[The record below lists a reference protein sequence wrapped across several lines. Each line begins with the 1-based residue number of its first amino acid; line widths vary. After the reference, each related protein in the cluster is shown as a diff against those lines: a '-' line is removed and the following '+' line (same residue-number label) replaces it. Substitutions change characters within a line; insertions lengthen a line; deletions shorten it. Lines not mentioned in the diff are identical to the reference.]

1 MADSNIVN
9 KSFDTRTKSFSGKGP
24 DAANETVLHAG
35 DVKIEEITIIS
46 SLGMTFQIPQ
56 YLVELNLYE
65 DMFRSGLYGNV
76 LIIDALNLAEVVPM
90 RGEEFLRLKIR
101 TPSMK
106 AQIYKTFRI
115 YAVTDRRMLGEPN
128 KQSYVLHFCSP
139 EIYIDVL
146 SPIWKSYKGK
156 ISDVVGDIYKTHLQT
171 SRNGEPDD
179 ETPLIILGETL
190 NSIKYISPGWTPV
203 QNINWLATRSI
214 GDGYKNPG
222 YLFFES
228 SKAFYFANTETI
240 NDQTIQTKGIYNNYI
255 YTPQNLGSKTGKD
268 ETDYVKD
275 VDTEYKKIESLEVLE
290 TTNHLK
296 ATQAGYFANRLFTV
310 DVLKKDY
317 AIFDYDHVANYNDYA
332 HLENIGNLPNPEIMP
347 MSAAT
352 ARNPAAAAAF
362 YPRSLALFDDQ
373 PNNCTEIIQEI
384 ITRRRSTLSEYDNM
398 KLLITVPGRTDA
410 EIGSI
415 IYLNYPNIKPRDKE
429 DAMLGNQDPMFSG
442 FYLVTAIRH
451 KFTLIKH
458 TMTMEIVKDSVQ
470 RPLGGLRK
478 NN

>member
-1 MADSNIVN
+1 MANFDPIKKDFASPDSPGE
-9 KSFDTRTKSFSGKGP
+9 S
-24 DAANETVLHAG
+24 VLHAG
-35 DVKIEEITIIS
+35 DVRIEEISIIS
-46 SLGMTFQIPQ
+46 SLGMIFEIPQ
-56 YLVELNLYE
+56 FLAELNLYE

-76 LIIDALNLAEVVPM
+76 LVIDALNLAETVPL

-139 EIYIDVL
+139 EIYIDML

-156 ISDVVGDIYKTHLQT
+156 ISDVVADIYKTHLQT
-171 SRNGEPDD
+171 SRNGESGD
-179 ETPLIILGETL
+179 ETPLIILGETA
-190 NSIKYISPGWTPV
+190 NSVKYISPGWTPS

-228 SKAFYFANTETI
+228 NKAFYFANTEAI
-240 NDQTIQTKGIYNNYI
+240 IEQTVQTKGIYNNYV
-255 YTPQNLGSKTGKD
+255 YTPQNIGYKD
-268 ETDYVKD
+268 PAVTRDGLDYVKN
-275 VDTEYKKIESLEVLE
+275 VDIEYKKIESLEILE
-290 TTNHLK
+290 TLNHLK
-296 ATQAGYFANRLFTV
+296 ATQAGYFANRIFTV
-310 DVLKKDY
+310 DVIKKDY
-317 AIFDYDHVANYNDYA
+317 AIFDYDHVGNYNDYA
-332 HLENIGNLPNPEIMP
+332 HLENIGNLPNPQIMP
-347 MSAAT
+347 MSPAT

-362 YPRSLALFDDQ
+362 YPKNIGLFDDQ
-373 PNNCTEIIQEI
+373 ENNISEVIQDVL
-384 ITRRRSTLSEYDNM
+384 TRRRSTLSEYDNL

-410 EIGSI
+410 EVGNV
-415 IYLNYPNIKPRDKE
+415 IYLNYPNIKPRSEE
-429 DAMLGNQDPMFSG
+429 DGSLGNQDPMFSG

-451 KFTLIKH
+451 KFTLLNH

-470 RPLGGLRK
+470 RPLGGLR

>member
-1 MADSNIVN
+1 MANYDPIKKDFVS
-9 KSFDTRTKSFSGKGP
+9 P
-24 DAANETVLHAG
+24 DAVGESVLHAG
-35 DVKIEEITIIS
+35 DVRVEEISIIS
-46 SLGMTFQIPQ
+46 SLGPKFEIPQ

-76 LIIDALNLAEVVPM
+76 LLIDAMNLAEVVPM
-90 RGEEFLRLKIR
+90 RGEEFLRIRLR

-106 AQIYKTFRI
+106 AAIDKTFRI
-115 YAVTDRRMLGEPN
+115 YATTDRRFLGEPN

-139 EIYIDVL
+139 EIYIDAL

-156 ISDVVGDIYKTHLQT
+156 ISDIVADIYKTHLQT
-171 SRNGEPDD
+171 SRNGDANDD
-179 ETPLIILGETL
+179 TPLFIVGETA
-190 NSIKYISPGWTPV
+190 NSAKYISPGWTPI

-228 SKAFYFANTETI
+228 NKAFYFANTETI
-240 NDQTIQTKGIYNNYI
+240 IDQTIQSKGIYNNFI
-255 YTPQNLGSKTGKD
+255 YTPQNLGEKTGEDKAG
-268 ETDYVKD
+268 DYIKD

-290 TTNHLK
+290 TLNHLK
-296 ATQAGYFANRLFTV
+296 ATQAGYFANRLFTL

-317 AIFDYDHVANYNDYA
+317 VIFDYDHVANYNDYA
-332 HLENIGNLPNPEIMP
+332 HLENIGNLPNDRIMP
-347 MSAAT
+347 MSMAT

-362 YPRSLALFDDQ
+362 YPKNIGLFDDQ
-373 PNNCTEIIQEI
+373 ENNVSEVIQDVL
-384 ITRRRSTLSEYDNM
+384 TRRRSTLSEYDNM

-410 EIGSI
+410 EVGNV
-415 IYLNYPNIKPRDKE
+415 IYLSYPNARPRDQE
-429 DAMLGNQDPMFSG
+429 DYGLGNLDPMFSG

-451 KFTLIKH
+451 KINLIKH

-470 RPLGGLRK
+470 RPLGSLR
-478 NN
+478 ND

>member
-240 NDQTIQTKGIYNNYI
+240 IDQTIQTKGIYNNYI
-255 YTPQNLGSKTGKD
+255 YTPQNLSYKD
-268 ETDYVKD
+268 PEKPSVEYIKD

-290 TTNHLK
+290 TLNHLK

-317 AIFDYDHVANYNDYA
+317 AIFDYDHVGNYNDYA
-332 HLENIGNLPNPEIMP
+332 HLENIGNLTNPEIMP

-373 PNNCTEIIQEI
+373 PNNVSEIIQEI
-384 ITRRRSTLSEYDNM
+384 VTRRRSTLSEYDNL

-410 EIGSI
+410 EVGNV
-415 IYLNYPNIKPRDKE
+415 IYLNYPNIKPRDKD
-429 DAMLGNQDPMFSG
+429 DAALGNQDPMFSG

-458 TMTMEIVKDSVQ
+458 TMTMEIVKDSIQ
-470 RPLGGLRK
+470 RPLGGLR